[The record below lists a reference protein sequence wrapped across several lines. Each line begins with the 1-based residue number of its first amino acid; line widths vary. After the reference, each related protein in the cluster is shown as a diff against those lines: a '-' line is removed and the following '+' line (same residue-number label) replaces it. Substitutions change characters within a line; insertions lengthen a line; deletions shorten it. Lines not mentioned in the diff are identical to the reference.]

1 MSRHIDTLS
10 NSPFTPGYGRQPLVF
25 GGHREEL
32 EEIVDVFTT
41 FDFGDNHSILV
52 SGLRGSGK
60 TSMLTKLQ
68 DEAKA
73 QGWLVISDDASRGLM
88 DRVME
93 STIPHVIST
102 MSGAS
107 RKRLSALGIWHFSA
121 QWEFK
126 ERDRTVK
133 PMLRNDLIALSE
145 HSDNSG
151 VLITIDEVSAGKVRL
166 RELSRFALE
175 ISHAMEQ
182 GANIMVVF
190 AGVKVDLDALLQQEH
205 VTFLR
210 RSKELDFRRLTPPET
225 RRVLA
230 KTAEIGG
237 RRFTPEALDLL
248 IRVSQGYPYL
258 VQLLGDYAWR
268 ASPTADPIS
277 IDDARLA
284 QHKGVKAIERRVISR
299 VYDDLS
305 DKDKD
310 FLMAMARDEERSKMS
325 DIVSRMQVSPQYAQ
339 GYKKRLI
346 NSGYVQADGHGF
358 VRFSLPY
365 LGQYVRGMLD
375 EDVSDDDQGRDD
387 DWANFPPPAL

>member
-1 MSRHIDTLS
+1 M
-10 NSPFTPGYGRQPLVF
+10 
-25 GGHREEL
+25 
-32 EEIVDVFTT
+32 
-41 FDFGDNHSILV
+41 
-52 SGLRGSGK
+52 
-60 TSMLTKLQ
+60 
-68 DEAKA
+68 
-73 QGWLVISDDASRGLM
+73 
-88 DRVME
+88 
-93 STIPHVIST
+93 
-102 MSGAS
+102 
-107 RKRLSALGIWHFSA
+107 
-121 QWEFK
+121 
-126 ERDRTVK
+126 
-133 PMLRNDLIALSE
+133 
-145 HSDNSG
+145 
-151 VLITIDEVSAGKVRL
+151 
-166 RELSRFALE
+166 
-175 ISHAMEQ
+175 
-182 GANIMVVF
+182 
-190 AGVKVDLDALLQQEH
+190 
-205 VTFLR
+205 
-210 RSKELDFRRLTPPET
+210 
-225 RRVLA
+225 A

-277 IDDARLA
+277 IDHARLA

-346 NSGYVQADGHGF
+346 NSGYVHADGHGY